1 VTGPVSALGGAQSK
15 EGQPAAT
22 PLISHGFHLG
32 AAVGSGY
39 SMPLLRQ
46 VDVDLHLRHTRSP
59 AHALGK
65 GSRQSRHFLIFCSEA
80 RRASRSASQ
89 TSAPESQQPSWQ
101 SAKAPECSLKLVN
114 SSSTT
119 FATSLCCYDLKRPNA
134 AVAMAFPAKR
144 LRISGHQAG

>member
-1 VTGPVSALGGAQSK
+1 M
-15 EGQPAAT
+15 AT
-22 PLISHGFHLG
+22 PLTFQKQSSAP
-32 AAVGSGY
+32 AAGSGY
-39 SMPLLRQ
+39 SMPLLRH

-89 TSAPESQQPSWQ
+89 MSAPESQQPSWQ

-119 FATSLCCYDLKRPNA
+119 FATSL
-134 AVAMAFPAKR
+134 VVTT
-144 LRISGHQAG
+144 